1 MWKRRLCSEGADLLQ
16 EWEINLRR
24 FTKQGKN
31 TLQDHLYLMGVPW
44 VLEDAFLEVG
54 ELTEPVLVILVLS
67 SWKGTNVIFNLLEV
81 TLLVSIPKLQ
91 LCL

>member
-1 MWKRRLCSEGADLLQ
+1 
-16 EWEINLRR
+16 
-24 FTKQGKN
+24 
-31 TLQDHLYLMGVPW
+31 MGVPW
-44 VLEDAFLEVG
+44 ALEDAFLEVG

-81 TLLVSIPKLQ
+81 TLLVSIPRLQ